1 MSKHVLSVGQCIPD
15 YGALSRFLKSTFD
28 VQIENVDTGPD
39 ALDRLRKRSYD
50 LVLINR
56 KLDIDYSDGTEILR
70 LIKADPQ
77 LANVPVMIVTNY
89 AEHQQNAVALG
100 AEYGFGKDELGMS
113 DTIARLEPFLKA

>member
-1 MSKHVLSVGQCIPD
+1 MPKHVLSVGQCVPD
-15 YGALSRFLKSTFD
+15 HGSISRFLNSTFD

-77 LANVPVMIVTNY
+77 LAHVPVMIVSNY
-89 AEHQQNAVALG
+89 PEHQQNAVLLG
-100 AEYGFGKDELGMS
+100 AVYGFGKDELGSS
-113 DTIARLEPFLKA
+113 DAVSRLEPFLKA